1 MSGLANLKLAALP
14 PVDAV
19 VRTAAPTAE
28 AIVERYQ
35 QAHDALVAAP
45 IYLRC
50 GHPHHYP
57 ISPAA
62 HPAHGQTPESRRVFT
77 RVAMALP
84 ASPQIRLGCHRGCLC
99 TTAASSRFLALPAK
113 PTRPEAWHGL
123 MRGND
128 HCS

>member
-35 QAHDALVAAP
+35 AAHDALVAAP

-50 GHPHHYP
+50 ASDMA
-57 ISPAA
+57 SPAVSWNQA
-62 HPAHGQTPESRRVFT
+62 LRV
-77 RVAMALP
+77 RLAMACAGSRMGICVVSPCSLIAYAVQINRRP
-84 ASPQIRLGCHRGCLC
+84 ANSPGRPSAPLRQLGCHYAER
-99 TTAASSRFLALPAK
+99 A
-113 PTRPEAWHGL
+113 
-123 MRGND
+123 
-128 HCS
+128 

>member
-1 MSGLANLKLAALP
+1 MRQALKVLDSKVDTVMSGLANLKLAALP

-50 GHPHHYP
+50 VEKNL
-57 ISPAA
+57 S
-62 HPAHGQTPESRRVFT
+62 
-77 RVAMALP
+77 L
-84 ASPQIRLGCHRGCLC
+84 RLRGAGSGGGAYLLC
-99 TTAASSRFLALPAK
+99 F
-113 PTRPEAWHGL
+113 ECGVI
-123 MRGND
+123 G
-128 HCS
+128 

>member
-19 VRTAAPTAE
+19 VRTATPTAE

-50 GHPHHYP
+50 AQEYCAGTLGKHIVVQLPN
-57 ISPAA
+57 
-62 HPAHGQTPESRRVFT
+62 SRMT
-77 RVAMALP
+77 
-84 ASPQIRLGCHRGCLC
+84 
-99 TTAASSRFLALPAK
+99 
-113 PTRPEAWHGL
+113 
-123 MRGND
+123 
-128 HCS
+128 

>member
-1 MSGLANLKLAALP
+1 MQTCLGAVETLSICMTYREAYVHRVDHDSKGECGTQALKVLDAKVDTVMSGLANLKLAALP

-50 GHPHHYP
+50 ATCRTVPGKR
-57 ISPAA
+57 SDRKS
-62 HPAHGQTPESRRVFT
+62 T
-77 RVAMALP
+77 
-84 ASPQIRLGCHRGCLC
+84 
-99 TTAASSRFLALPAK
+99 
-113 PTRPEAWHGL
+113 
-123 MRGND
+123 
-128 HCS
+128 

>member
-1 MSGLANLKLAALP
+1 MAQALYALDAKVDTVMSGLANLKLAAMP

-50 GHPHHYP
+50 VLHETH
-57 ISPAA
+57 
-62 HPAHGQTPESRRVFT
+62 
-77 RVAMALP
+77 
-84 ASPQIRLGCHRGCLC
+84 
-99 TTAASSRFLALPAK
+99 
-113 PTRPEAWHGL
+113 
-123 MRGND
+123 
-128 HCS
+128 

>member
-19 VRTAAPTAE
+19 VRTATPTAE

-50 GHPHHYP
+50 APGCCACFAP
-57 ISPAA
+57 
-62 HPAHGQTPESRRVFT
+62 GRVF
-77 RVAMALP
+77 RVP
-84 ASPQIRLGCHRGCLC
+84 
-99 TTAASSRFLALPAK
+99 
-113 PTRPEAWHGL
+113 GL
-123 MRGND
+123 D
-128 HCS
+128 HCGSSLLPLYARSLRRSKECQP